1 MLGATVQDPLNQKPG
16 EYESI
21 VDALRENTYVDNVMK
36 TRDNHTELDRFKQE
50 ATKMFQSSMFPL
62 HNWESDVET
71 LKSEGMPNPS
81 KILGLK

>member
-1 MLGATVQDPLNQKPG
+1 MLGATVQDPLNKKTG

-36 TRDNHTELDRFKQE
+36 TGDNLTELDRLKQE

-62 HNWESDVET
+62 HKWESDVET
-71 LKSEGMPNPS
+71 LKGEGMPNPS